1 MRKLATRCVLGS
13 AIALLAGCATSH
25 APPPPPPTNTVALA
39 WTSVTTLTDHAPLD
53 DLSAYVL
60 TYGPAGSSAGQVQKM
75 EPKTVTALSLS
86 LAPGT
91 WQFSVAAIS
100 ASHGTGLQSNIV
112 TKTVQ

>member
-1 MRKLATRCVLGS
+1 MHKLATGCVLGS
-13 AIALLAGCATSH
+13 AMALLTACATSH
-25 APPPPPPTNTVALA
+25 APPPPPPASTVALT
-39 WTSVTTLTDHAPLD
+39 WTSITTLTDHAPLD

-60 TYGPAGSSAGQVQKM
+60 TYGPAGSSGGQVQRM

-86 LAPGT
+86 LTPGT